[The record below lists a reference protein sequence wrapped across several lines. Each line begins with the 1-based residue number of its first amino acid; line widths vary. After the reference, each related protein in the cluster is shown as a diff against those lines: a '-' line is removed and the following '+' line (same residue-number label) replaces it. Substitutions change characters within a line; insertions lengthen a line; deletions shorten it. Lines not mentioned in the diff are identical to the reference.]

1 MPTVAEQLRQG
12 RANRNLSVYDV
23 ADATKIRTD
32 HVRALEEGNYGV
44 FAAPV
49 YLRGFVRSYSTLLK
63 LDTEAVL
70 RQLETEIGK
79 PDLETGMLSQA
90 PPHRGATD
98 KVMLQV
104 SKIPVFWLAAF
115 AGLAVVAIVGF
126 AGYRIWANYQ
136 SQDPVAG
143 LGPEL
148 YNPPRTNQ
156 GEYLALPQPPTG
168 R

>member
-1 MPTVAEQLRQG
+1 MPSVAEQLRQG
-12 RANRNLSVYDV
+12 RAHRNLSVYDV

-32 HVRALEEGNYGV
+32 HVRALEEGNYGI

-70 RQLETEIGK
+70 RQLEAEIGK
-79 PDLETGMLSQA
+79 PDIETGTLTQVT
-90 PPHRGATD
+90 PQRGATD

-104 SKIPVFWLAAF
+104 SKIPVFWLAAIV
-115 AGLAVVAIVGF
+115 GLAVVAIVGF

-136 SQDPVAG
+136 SHDPVAG

-148 YNPPRTNQ
+148 YDPPRTNQ
-156 GEYLALPQPPTG
+156 GEYLPLPQPPAG